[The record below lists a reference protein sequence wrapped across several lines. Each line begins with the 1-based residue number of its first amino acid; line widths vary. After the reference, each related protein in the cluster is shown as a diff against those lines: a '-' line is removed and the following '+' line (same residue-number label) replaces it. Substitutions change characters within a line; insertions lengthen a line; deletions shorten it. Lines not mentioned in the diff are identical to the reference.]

1 MSWVLWVVPVV
12 ALFLGLPIYVC
23 FLAASIA
30 TLVFV
35 ANVPTSIIPQ
45 VMFGSVDSFTLLAV
59 PFFLFA
65 GELMGRGGIADRL
78 VRWCMALFGGLRGG
92 LGLVTVASCVVFGT
106 ISGSSAATVASIGR
120 MMYPRLRENGYGE
133 KFSLGLITA
142 TGAIDILIPPSIMMI
157 LYCVSAE
164 QSVAKLFIAGFIP
177 GLLLAAME
185 GAFVVWYAKRSGIP
199 VTGRTEIRT
208 IARSTVDAT
217 WSFLVPVVILGGIY
231 SGIFTPTEAAGVA
244 AMVGILV
251 GRFVY
256 RDTSWRDIW
265 GIAINSGLLTAQIMI
280 IVSGSMLYAWLLTIF
295 GVPQGITGFIDGLR
309 LPQWGILLCINA
321 FLIVVGGLID
331 PTSAILVL
339 TPLLVPI
346 VKAAGVDLIHFGIIL
361 TTNLAMGMFTP
372 PFAINMFVTQAM
384 FGVPTSKIV
393 PGLIPFIIIHTLVL
407 IPITF
412 IPWLSLVLTRLL

>member
-157 LYCVSAE
+157 VYAVSAE
-164 QSVAKLFIAGFIP
+164 QSVPKLFIGGVLP
-177 GLLLAAME
+177 GLLLALME
-185 GAFVVWYAKRSGIP
+185 GLFVVWYARRYGVP
-199 VTGRTEIRT
+199 VTGRAGLGGVLR
-208 IARSTVDAT
+208 AT
-217 WSFLVPVVILGGIY
+217 GRAGWGVSIPVVIFCGIY
-231 SGIFTPTEAAGVA
+231 SGMFTPTQAARLAPTSGNS
-244 AMVGILV
+244 I
-251 GRFVY
+251 GRFRY
-256 RDTSWRDIW
+256 RRT
-265 GIAINSGLLTAQIMI
+265 
-280 IVSGSMLYAWLLTIF
+280 
-295 GVPQGITGFIDGLR
+295 
-309 LPQWGILLCINA
+309 
-321 FLIVVGGLID
+321 
-331 PTSAILVL
+331 
-339 TPLLVPI
+339 
-346 VKAAGVDLIHFGIIL
+346 
-361 TTNLAMGMFTP
+361 
-372 PFAINMFVTQAM
+372 
-384 FGVPTSKIV
+384 
-393 PGLIPFIIIHTLVL
+393 
-407 IPITF
+407 
-412 IPWLSLVLTRLL
+412 